1 MQKLKSLLT
10 NRTEMLEL
18 IRYLVAGVLTTVL
31 SLIISYGCYILL
43 SADHTINGANTVQV
57 MIGNTVSWVICVIF
71 AFWINRWMVF
81 RVKGGNRQS
90 KSREFIE
97 FVGARAASW
106 ALFEEGIAA
115 LIKLAGVSNIL
126 NRLIVLVLVTLFN
139 YVASKFWIF
148 KSAAGKPLPEENAL
162 EPDATEPPAHQG

>member
-10 NRTEMLEL
+10 NRDERMEL
-18 IRYLVAGVLTTVL
+18 IRYLVAGVLTTLL
-31 SLIISYGCYILL
+31 SLIISYGIYMLL
-43 SADHTINGANTVQV
+43 SPDHTINGANTVQV
-57 MIGNTVSWVICVIF
+57 MVGNAVSWVVCVIF
-71 AFWINRWMVF
+71 AFWINRKMVF
-81 RVKGGNRQS
+81 RVSGGDLQS

-115 LIKLAGVSNIL
+115 LITLMGVSNLI
-126 NRLIVLVLVTLFN
+126 NRLIVLVLVTVFN

-148 KSAAGKPLPEENAL
+148 KPKAAAQDASAQ
-162 EPDATEPPAHQG
+162 TPPQ